1 VDLAVEES
9 SEAEE
14 LKEARRYMKIRDIIE
29 QRGNSLSFE
38 FFPPK
43 TQEAETQ
50 LFDAIKRLEIFRP
63 SFVSVT
69 YGAGGGTRK
78 TTRRVVEHIMLET
91 SLTPMPHLTCIGQS
105 EDELKAILRDYQQLG
120 IENILAL
127 RGDPPRETAWSP
139 ADDGHC
145 HATDL
150 VRLARSLDG
159 LSIGVAVYP
168 EGHVEAPSL
177 ETDMFYTKQ
186 KIEAGADFAITQM
199 FFDNRFFYDFME
211 RAEKAGIRIP
221 VIAGIMPI
229 TDIGKMK
236 QFCQTCGST
245 LPSSLVRRMETAG
258 SPGEVARIGIDFAT
272 RQCEDLWQHGVR
284 FFHFYTLNRAEAV
297 TEVLHNSSL
306 EGLLGETSEED
317 LTSSILVT

>member
-1 VDLAVEES
+1 MAVES
-9 SEAEE
+9 SEVEE

-43 TQEAETQ
+43 TQEIETQ
-50 LFDAIKRLEIFRP
+50 LFDAVKRLEIFRP

-105 EDELKAILRDYQQLG
+105 EDELRAILRDYQQLG

-127 RGDPPRETAWSP
+127 RGDPPKGTAGSS
-139 ADDGHC
+139 ANDGHC
-145 HATDL
+145 HAGDL
-150 VRLARSLDG
+150 VRLVRSFG
-159 LSIGVAVYP
+159 ALSTGVAVYP
-168 EGHVEAPSL
+168 EGHVEASSL

-211 RAEKAGIRIP
+211 RAEKVGIRIP

-229 TDIGKMK
+229 TDIDKMK
-236 QFCQTCGST
+236 RFCQTCGST
-245 LPSSLVRRMETAG
+245 LPSSLVRRMENAG

-272 RQCEDLWQHGVR
+272 RQCEDLWQNGVR

-297 TEVLHNSSL
+297 TEVLHNLSL
-306 EGLLGETSEED
+306 ERLLGGTSEED